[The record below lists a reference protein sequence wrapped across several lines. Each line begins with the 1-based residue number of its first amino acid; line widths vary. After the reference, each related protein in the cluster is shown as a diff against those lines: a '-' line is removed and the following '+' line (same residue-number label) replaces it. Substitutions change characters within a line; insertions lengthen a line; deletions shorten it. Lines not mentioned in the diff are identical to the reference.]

1 MADIQD
7 DVTSAIRESGFQK
20 PGGKDKEPP
29 KGEKDSANYWKR
41 RIEMATITMG
51 PFHKKIKEH
60 RKYVLGEQHDDGSN
74 QLVRANLV
82 QSLIRKA
89 VNSSYARNPQFSIRP
104 TENVAL
110 SALKPMRL
118 FGKTAEIVLNRV
130 FDASQLKRRA
140 KACLRAAK
148 TTGIGWVKVYY
159 QTQTEESPLIRG
171 RIKDA
176 EDDLEQLEYLKT
188 QIKDQEQRD
197 HKERLLREKRD
208 LVKALESEK
217 DVIVGEGLVIDVI
230 DSANMI
236 IDISTIRNF
245 DDYVRTPFMAEAML
259 MTVADAKRRWG
270 EVPSGTKM
278 FVPGGRDANNIPS
291 VDNKGDFE
299 QADSEIIRV
308 YEIHDRHNKVIRY
321 LPEGANEFLQD
332 AVLPPIACEQWFPY
346 FPLGVNIVD
355 GQFYPLSD
363 VALIKELQDEHNS
376 ARTRFAQHRD
386 IAIPHWVGKRA
397 EVNERDAKQLQN
409 AEIGEISLIEGQ
421 PGQSVK
427 NSIEVFS
434 PPPVDPAVYST
445 DHTERDIERVS
456 GQGEVTQPKSNRSR
470 TLGEAQILSQE
481 TGTQISADTD
491 EIEDWFERIA
501 QASLE
506 ILLQTLTREQVVEIA
521 GPEAEPEIDEQTGQ
535 PTGEMKDGSVW
546 PDDMSRSEIFNN
558 LKIQIQAGSSGKP
571 NREET
576 AQTWAQFLMPK
587 ITELIQGVAELR
599 EKGEDDLAEALIAI
613 GQETLRRMDE
623 RFDINEFLPKKDPN
637 EQQTPE
643 QMKAM
648 EEQQKLQAMQIEQLQ
663 ADLEETKSKTV
674 KNLAQA
680 EKFKEDADAEKM
692 KESITSFKAQEE
704 SDRSDKQLRHEQH
717 RDMMDAEMKFSDMQA
732 QDRRDEREFKI
743 KERQA
748 NAPVTTK

>member
-7 DVTSAIRESGFQK
+7 EVTSAIRESGFQK
-20 PGGKDKEPP
+20 PGNKDREPP

-60 RKYVLGEQHDDGSN
+60 RQYVLGEQHDDGSN

-82 QSLIRKA
+82 QALIRKA

-110 SALKPMRL
+110 GALKPMRL

-130 FDASQLKRRA
+130 FEASQLKRRA

-148 TTGIGWVKVYY
+148 TTGIGWAKIYY
-159 QTQTEESPLIRG
+159 QTETEESPLIIG

-176 EDDLEQLEYLKT
+176 RDDLEQLEYLKL
-188 QIKDQEQRD
+188 QIKDPEQRD
-197 HKERLLREKRD
+197 HKARLIREKKD
-208 LVKALESEK
+208 LLKALEHEK
-217 DVIVGEGLVIDVI
+217 DVIVGEGLIVDVI

-245 DDYVRTPFMAEAML
+245 DDYVNAPFIAEGIL

-270 EVPSGTKM
+270 EVPPGTKM
-278 FVPGGRDANNIPS
+278 FVPGGRDANNIPN

-299 QADSEIIRV
+299 QADNEILRV
-308 YEIHDRHNKVIRY
+308 YEIHDRNNKVIRY
-321 LPEGANEFLQD
+321 LPEGAQEFLQD
-332 AVLPPIACEQWFPY
+332 AVVPPITCEQWFPY
-346 FPLGVNIVD
+346 FPMGINIID
-355 GQFYPLSD
+355 GQFYPLSE
-363 VALIKELQDEHNS
+363 VALVKELQDEHNS

-470 TLGEAQILSQE
+470 TLGEAQLLSQE

-491 EIEDWFERIA
+491 EIEDWFERVA
-501 QASLE
+501 QSSLE
-506 ILLQTLTREQVVEIA
+506 ILLQTLTKEQVVEIA
-521 GPEAEPEIDEQTGQ
+521 GPEAIPEIDEQTGQ
-535 PTGEMKDGSVW
+535 PSGKMKDGSVW

-571 NREET
+571 DREQM
-576 AQTWAQFLMPK
+576 AQTWAQFLLPR
-587 ITELIQGVAELR
+587 ITELIQGVGELR
-599 EKGEDDLAEALIAI
+599 TNGQEDLADSLILVA
-613 GQETLRRMDE
+613 QETMRRMDE
-623 RFDINEFLPKKDPN
+623 RFDIHEFLPREDTSEQDPDK
-637 EQQTPE
+637 
-643 QMKAM
+643 MKAM
-648 EEQQKLQAMQIEQLQ
+648 QEQMELQAVQMEQLK

-680 EKFKEDADAEKM
+680 DKFKEDAEGDKA
-692 KESITSFKAQEE
+692 KEAITAYKAQEE
-704 SDRSDKQLRHEQH
+704 ADRSDRQQMHEQR

-732 QDRRDEREFKI
+732 QDQRDDKEFRI
-743 KERQA
+743 KERQM
-748 NAPVTTK
+748 NKPVTK